1 MTTKVTS
8 SVLANTAVTAGNYGG
23 PAVQTIINVDAQ
35 GRITSAVNAAATVA
49 NTNITGLV
57 TCSQIATLSGTK
69 ILSGTVSGTQLSTTG
84 VVAATYGSG
93 SLVPIITIDAQGR
106 ITSATAATVTGGGGG
121 TGATTYIQTK
131 FTATAGQTVFT
142 VNYTVGFVQVFLN
155 GVLLDSL
162 TEFTAAN
169 GTSITLT
176 QAAALNDII
185 TVYAYT
191 VTSVSNITGGAAGT
205 VLYQAAANTTSNTDV
220 GTTGQLLASAGAG
233 KPYWTAQTALSI
245 ANTQIT
251 GLITAPQ
258 IAPGAI
264 PSPASST
271 TVFTAS
277 GTFAKPASATM
288 ARIQVWGAGGGGAR
302 GSGPGAQGPLGST
315 AGALGGG
322 GGGYHERTI
331 PLTAIPSSIP
341 VTVGTGGTGRTG
353 SVGSGNAGGSSS
365 VPVTTFTGSISGTTL
380 TVPAVT
386 NGRIEPGFV
395 ISGSGVTADTV
406 IVSDGTGS
414 GGAGTYNVSIPQ
426 TVPSTTITGNI
437 NAGGG
442 GGGGIRGTA
451 AGGGGAYTTGST
463 AGNGF
468 SGYPSNFFITQANN
482 PISRAGSGGLSPGCG
497 GCSAIGGGFIHGG
510 GGGTC
515 IASAGLGSGGSSVWG
530 GGGGGGGIN
539 STPAPLFIPASLG
552 GASIYGSPGANGGV
566 GGVGSSAS
574 GFAGGG
580 GGGATTYPSPT
591 TLAAFDGGNGAPG
604 RVIITVW

>member
-8 SVLANTAVTAGNYGG
+8 SVLANTT
-23 PAVQTIINVDAQ
+23 
-35 GRITSAVNAAATVA
+35 
-49 NTNITGLV
+49 
-57 TCSQIATLSGTK
+57 
-69 ILSGTVSGTQLSTTG
+69 
-84 VVAATYGSG
+84 VVAGTYGAA

-106 ITSATAATVTGGGGG
+106 ITSATAATVSGAGAGV
-121 TGATTYIQTK
+121 GATTYTQTK
-131 FTATAGQTVFT
+131 FTATADQTVFS
-142 VNYTVGFVQVFLN
+142 VNYTVGYIQVFLN

-162 TEFTAAN
+162 TEFTASN

-176 QAAALNDII
+176 QGAALNDII
-185 TVYAYT
+185 TVYAY
-191 VTSVSNITGGAAGT
+191 SVSTVANIAGGAAGT
-205 VLYQAAANTTSNTDV
+205 VIYQSAANTTSNTDV
-220 GTTGQLLASAGAG
+220 GTTGHLLTSAGAG

-302 GSGPGAQGPLGST
+302 GSGPGAQGPLGPT
-315 AGALGGG
+315 AGGLGGG

-442 GGGGIRGTA
+442 GGGGTKGTA
-451 AGGGGAYTTGST
+451 GGGGGAYTSGST
-463 AGNGF
+463 AGSGTA
-468 SGYPSNFFITQANN
+468 GYPSNFFISSVIILPTAY
-482 PISRAGSGGLSPGCG
+482 AGSGGRAPGCCTFG
-497 GCSAIGGGFIHGG
+497 AVSGFIHGG

-515 IASAGLGSGGSSVWG
+515 VGGAGFGNGASSVWG
-530 GGGGGGGIN
+530 GGGGGGGVN
-539 STPAPLFIPASLG
+539 STPAPVFIPLTTG

-580 GGGATTYPSPT
+580 GGGAIVFPSPT

>member
-8 SVLANTAVTAGNYGG
+8 SVLANTT
-23 PAVQTIINVDAQ
+23 
-35 GRITSAVNAAATVA
+35 
-49 NTNITGLV
+49 
-57 TCSQIATLSGTK
+57 
-69 ILSGTVSGTQLSTTG
+69 
-84 VVAATYGSG
+84 VVAGTYGAA

-106 ITSATAATVTGGGGG
+106 ITSATAATVSGAGAGV
-121 TGATTYIQTK
+121 GATTYTQTK
-131 FTATAGQTVFT
+131 FTATAGQTVFS
-142 VNYTVGFVQVFLN
+142 VNYTVGYIQVFLN

-162 TEFTAAN
+162 TEFTASN

-176 QAAALNDII
+176 QGAALNDII
-185 TVYAYT
+185 TVYAY
-191 VTSVSNITGGAAGT
+191 SVSTVANIAGGAAGT
-205 VLYQAAANTTSNTDV
+205 VIYQSAANTTSNTDV
-220 GTTGQLLASAGAG
+220 GTTGHLLTSAGAG

-302 GSGPGAQGPLGST
+302 GSGPGAQGPLGPT

-353 SVGSGNAGGSSS
+353 SVGPGNAGGSSS

-414 GGAGTYNVSIPQ
+414 GGAGTYNVSTPQ

-442 GGGGIRGTA
+442 GGGGIKGTA

-463 AGNGF
+463 ASNGT
-468 SGYPSNFFITQANN
+468 SGYPSNFFITQVSL
-482 PISRAGSGGLSPGCG
+482 PSVRAGLGGSSPGCG
-497 GCSAIGGGFIHGG
+497 GCPAISGGFIHGG

-515 IASAGLGSGGSSVWG
+515 IGGGGIATGGSSVWG
-530 GGGGGGGIN
+530 GGGGGGGVN
-539 STPAPLFIPASLG
+539 ATPAPLFIPASLG
-552 GASIYGSPGANGGV
+552 GTSIYSSPGANGGV

-591 TLAAFDGGNGAPG
+591 TLTAFDGGNGAPG